1 MFLLPTAY
9 CLLPTVLAMLPEP
22 AAGLADLIE
31 RFDHISLGVKSVESA
46 LPLINLLGG
55 TFVNGADHIRNDF
68 RWVQFR
74 LADGSR
80 LEMIAPLSPESFLQR
95 FLDKRGEGL
104 HHVTYKVTDVEIA
117 AARASSL
124 GYRTSGLHLHPT
136 WSEVFLHPS
145 EAHGVVIQLAAWPED
160 EIWSGYTL
168 ADVLAG
174 QSIDQS

>member
-1 MFLLPTAY
+1 M
-9 CLLPTVLAMLPEP
+9 VPEP

-31 RFDHISLGVKSVESA
+31 RFDHISLGVKSVEAA
-46 LPLINLLGG
+46 LPLINLLGA
-55 TFVNGADHIRNDF
+55 TFVNGADHLRNDF

-80 LEMIAPLSPESFLQR
+80 LELIAPLSPNSFLQR

-104 HHVTYKVTDVEIA
+104 HHVTYKVTDVEAA
-117 AARASSL
+117 AARATSL

-145 EAHGVVIQLAAWPED
+145 EAHGVVIQLAAWPD
-160 EIWSGYTL
+160 DDNWSGHTL
-168 ADVLAG
+168 EDVLAG
-174 QSIDQS
+174 HSIDDS